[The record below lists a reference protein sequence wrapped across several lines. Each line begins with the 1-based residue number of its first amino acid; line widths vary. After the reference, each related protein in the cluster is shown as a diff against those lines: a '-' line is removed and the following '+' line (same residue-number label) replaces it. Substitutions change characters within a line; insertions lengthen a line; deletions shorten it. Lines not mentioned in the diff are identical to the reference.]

1 MINFK
6 NEHFTKQYDCVNKL
20 KIDNLKVELTHIT
33 LINKILSYQ
42 LNGKKY
48 YEKYCDIA
56 ESLFISERKLYT
68 IINDLKK
75 VGILMV
81 TTKRLGPKI
90 GSITNLSIDLDK
102 LDKHL
107 INKPNLLPA
116 NEPQKQL
123 SVANDIQLPE
133 EKETPLESLEIDEAM
148 ITGFTNN
155 YGEIMVIDE
164 DNLKCFNIIVNNI
177 PFFNK
182 LKEENNNQ
190 VLNEILHMLQEENLI
205 NNN

>member
-48 YEKYCDIA
+48 YEPYCDIA
-56 ESLFISERKLYT
+56 EELFISERKLYT
-68 IINDLKK
+68 VINDLKK
-75 VGILMV
+75 AGILIV

-107 INKPNLLPA
+107 IDKPKELPA
-116 NEPQKQL
+116 NKPQVESSNESDMQ
-123 SVANDIQLPE
+123 VPQE
-133 EKETPLESLEIDEAM
+133 VETPAVTNFI
-148 ITGFTNN
+148 NN
-155 YGEIMVIDE
+155 YGKSI
-164 DNLKCFNIIVNNI
+164 NIYLENVD
-177 PFFNK
+177 FFNDVILK
-182 LKEENNNQ
+182 DKYRFDILKEVGYTDEE
-190 VLNEILHMLQEENLI
+190 VNEALDFEKTEII
-205 NNN
+205 K